1 MIKRYIL
8 DTSVLLHDP
17 GALYN
22 FQEHDVYILRE
33 VTEELDR
40 FKRGTEEKNVHA
52 RQVARTLED
61 LTAERITQEGIALG
75 EEKGKLY
82 FLSDDSV
89 LNRKEGKIGVQQQ
102 IVQGLDQLLQIAH
115 NNFGY
120 NDDVILRRAKKLQEE
135 DKEKPVVI
143 VSKDI
148 TLRIRA
154 RTLGL
159 HAEDYRYDKAAIDL
173 NAFFRKGNDVV
184 EVPNELVDQL
194 HSKNRAEVPDY
205 FQEIMPQGMTENQYF
220 TLKSGSQSIF
230 VKYRKGELQ
239 KLRENKKVEG
249 ISPRNNGQRFLLDAC
264 LDSEIEIVSA
274 LGKAGTGKTIIA
286 LAAGIYQATQG
297 TEKRYEKVVVFR
309 PMMQAGKELGF
320 LPGDL
325 DDKIG
330 PYFKPID
337 TALKIILGDAAADYA
352 KYSDFIEC
360 MPINFARG
368 DTIHNSYIIID
379 EAQNFT
385 AKELK
390 LIGSRAGIKSKLVIV
405 GDPFQS
411 DNPYLDE
418 KSNGL
423 TVLTDRFRGKVPEFA
438 YVVLDKGE
446 RSRVAGIFADYL

>member
-1 MIKRYIL
+1 MVKRYIL

-17 GALYN
+17 AALYN
-22 FQEHDVYILRE
+22 FQEHEVYLLRE

-40 FKRGTEEKNVHA
+40 FKRGTDEKNVHA

-61 LTAERITQEGIALG
+61 LTKEGIPANGIELG
-75 EEKGKLY
+75 EDKGKLY
-82 FLSDDSV
+82 FLQDD
-89 LNRKEGKIGVQQQ
+89 LIRRKLKTRSPILSTLSEG
-102 IVQGLDQLLQIAH
+102 LEQLLQIAH

-120 NDDVILRRAKKLQEE
+120 NDDIILRRAEKLQQDSAENS
-135 DKEKPVVI
+135 VI
-143 VSKDI
+143 LVSKDI

-159 HAEDYRYDKAAIDL
+159 QAEDYRYDKAAIDL
-173 NAFFRKGNDVV
+173 NAFFKKGNDMV
-184 EVPNELVDQL
+184 EVPKELIDQL
-194 HSKNRAEVPDY
+194 HTKNKADVPDY
-205 FQEIMPQGMTENQYF
+205 FGEIIQHEITENQYF
-220 TLKSGSQSIF
+220 TLRYGSQSVF
-230 VKYRKGELQ
+230 VRYHHKELH
-239 KLRENKKVEG
+239 KLRDSKKVEG
-249 ISPRNNGQRFLLDAC
+249 ITPRNNGQRFLLDAC
-264 LDSEIEIVSA
+264 LDSEIGIVSA

-286 LAAGIYQATQG
+286 LAAGIHQATKG
-297 TEKRYEKVVVFR
+297 AEKRYDKVIVFR

-337 TALKIILGDAAADYA
+337 TALKVILGDAAADYA

-390 LIGSRAGIKSKLVIV
+390 LIGSRAGMNSKLVIV

-438 YVVLDKGE
+438 YVILDKGE
-446 RSRVAGIFADYL
+446 RSKIAGIFADYL